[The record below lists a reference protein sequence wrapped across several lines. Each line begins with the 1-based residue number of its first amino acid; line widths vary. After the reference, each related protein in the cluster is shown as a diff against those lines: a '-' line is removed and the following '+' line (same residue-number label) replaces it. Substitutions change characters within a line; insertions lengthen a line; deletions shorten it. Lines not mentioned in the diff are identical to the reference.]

1 MLNAALGVP
10 NRCTIYARIFSY
22 FSIALVRHALKRTP
36 IPYTVLLMV
45 VGLIIGAL
53 SEIRAMSFL
62 KEYTTLANIDPHLML
77 FIFLPTLIFESA
89 FVMDVH
95 TFRKTIGQAIVL
107 AGPGLLLCSSLTSL
121 MARFIFP
128 YEWPWVACFM
138 FGTILS
144 ATDPVA
150 VVALLKELGASK
162 QLGTI
167 IEGESLLNDGAAI
180 VLFNVF
186 LIELQPGNSQ
196 SALEIFLYFVK
207 VALGGPA
214 FGYLMAKITIFWL
227 SHVFNDALVEI
238 TITLASTYITFYIGE
253 GLFEVSGVLAVVTLG
268 IELNSRRTSI
278 SPEVETF
285 LHR

>member
-1 MLNAALGVP
+1 M
-10 NRCTIYARIFSY
+10 
-22 FSIALVRHALKRTP
+22 KRTP

-53 SEIRAMSFL
+53 SEIKVMSFL
-62 KEYTTLANIDPHLML
+62 QDYTKLASIDPHLML
-77 FIFLPTLIFESA
+77 FIFLPTLLFESA

-95 TFRKTIGQAIVL
+95 TFRKTIGQAVVL
-107 AGPGLLLCSSLTSL
+107 AGPGLLLCSFLTSL

-128 YEWPWVACFM
+128 YNWSWVTSLM

-150 VVALLKELGASK
+150 VVALLGELGEPYLLNYVYAWNDLICVEGASK

-186 LIELQPGNSQ
+186 LVEMQPGESQ
-196 SALEIFLYFVK
+196 TGQPRA
-207 VALGGPA
+207 
-214 FGYLMAKITIFWL
+214 
-227 SHVFNDALVEI
+227 SH
-238 TITLASTYITFYIGE
+238 T
-253 GLFEVSGVLAVVTLG
+253 
-268 IELNSRRTSI
+268 
-278 SPEVETF
+278 P
-285 LHR
+285 